1 MRRFLTL
8 FSMLMLCGVLAFA
21 QSRVV
26 SGKVT
31 DESGNPV
38 PFASVKVKG
47 SRSGVS
53 ADAYGQ
59 YTIKVK
65 DGDVLE
71 VSGTGF
77 KAKEVN
83 VGTQTNITTSIEKG
97 ASSNLTE
104 VVVTGAFNTKRTARS
119 TSANAQV
126 IGGEQLNTIRT
137 PDINNALAGKVAGA
151 QVRSQSAVALGRP
164 TAVRLR
170 GENGFGAGAGA
181 LYVVDGTIIPNG
193 SEINPDDV
201 EDMTVLQ
208 GPSAA
213 ALFGPEAKNGA
224 IVITTKRARKSQKT
238 LGVEINSAVQFDKVY
253 ITPNYQNSYA
263 GGGVGDLIQYNWKP
277 THPAEWKTLDGKFFH
292 DFTDDASWG
301 PRMVGQEY
309 IPWYA
314 FYPGTKY
321 TGKTANLNP
330 QPNNARDYYNT
341 GVTFTNNI
349 NMSKAGDGYNFRL
362 SYTNLDVKGLVPT
375 EYMKRHTLNFNTSID
390 LNAHFTLG
398 ANINYIAQD
407 RNAESNDAYSN
418 QSSGSFNQWFH
429 RDLDMNIMREMRNV
443 RSPNGVM
450 TSWNHANPGAYDPAD
465 PNTFYKG
472 NYWFNFYSYFDNVS
486 NKDRRDRVFGD
497 VSLTYKFNN
506 DLRFRFT
513 YRKQQLTTNAE
524 FIQRSELENSGTQTS
539 FNYYEGNNRASYGTN
554 NTFSDRQNYE
564 GLISYSKKIKDFS
577 VNANAGID
585 ILKTRTRAINANT
598 VGGLNVQGLYSLTN
612 SKSPIN
618 YGNTRNQ
625 YARRALFAR
634 ADFGFRNYLFVEGTF
649 RRDYISTQPVGVP
662 IDSKSFGVSFV
673 FSDLI
678 KEQVP
683 FLSFGKIRASWG
695 EVIDALDIYQLNADY
710 SVANQQW
717 GTNFLMTTPDR
728 LPTATLSGSVNQE
741 KEIGIELRFLK
752 NRLGISATY
761 WNRVNDGFPVNASVN
776 GASGISVLS
785 LNAGRI
791 DKEGID
797 LTVNLKPFLKKNF
810 TWDINATWGLL
821 KKNTITEIAP
831 GLTRLVVASGAF
843 SGSSSAYTVNE
854 VGQRWGTMFGGGIK
868 RLNGQPVLT
877 DKGMFTREADVK
889 FGSVLPDYTGGVQN
903 SFTIKKN
910 FIVNV
915 NIDYSWGG
923 KFFSLSDFW
932 GSFSGLTARTA
943 TLNDRG
949 IPIRDPVGNGG
960 GVHVNG
966 VDNTGKPVD
975 YYVDA
980 QTYYHQFRNGNISE
994 ASIYDL
1000 TFVKMRELSI
1010 GYKIPVSRLGR
1021 AGKYINNAVFS
1032 IISRNPWLIYSK
1044 TKDFDPSEISNVQG
1058 EDGQF
1063 PGTRSLG
1070 VNLKIG
1076 F

>member
-1 MRRFLTL
+1 MRRFLSL
-8 FSMLMLCGVLAFA
+8 FTMLMLCGALAYA

-77 KAKEVN
+77 KAKDVN
-83 VGTQTNITTSIEKG
+83 VGTQTAITTSIEKSD
-97 ASSNLTE
+97 ASNLTE

-119 TSANAQV
+119 NSSNVQKVA
-126 IGGEQLNTIRT
+126 GEGLTQAGMLNV
-137 PDINNALAGKVAGA
+137 NNSLAGKVAGA
-151 QVRSQSAVALGRP
+151 QVRSQSAAALGRE
-164 TAVRLR
+164 TTVRLR

-181 LYVVDGTIIPNG
+181 LYVVDGTIIPSSG
-193 SEINPDDV
+193 DINPGDIEDV
-201 EDMTVLQ
+201 TVLQ
-208 GPSAA
+208 GPAAA

-224 IVITTKRARKSQKT
+224 IVINTKRAKRTQKS
-238 LGVEINSAVQFDKVY
+238 LGIELNSAAQFDQIY
-253 ITPNYQNSYA
+253 ITPNYQNTYA
-263 GGGVGDLIQYNWKP
+263 GGGSSDMIQYNWKP
-277 THPAEWKTLDGKFFH
+277 THPAEWKDLDGKFFH

-321 TGKTANLNP
+321 TGKTARLTP
-330 QPNNARDYYNT
+330 QPNNAKDYYNT
-341 GVTFTNNI
+341 GVTLTNNI
-349 NMSKAGDGYNFRL
+349 NLSKAGDNYNFRF
-362 SYTNLDVKGLVPT
+362 SYTNLDIKGIVPN
-375 EYMKRHTLNFNTSID
+375 EYLKRHTLNFNTSID
-390 LNAHFTLG
+390 LNPHFTLG

-407 RNAESNDAYSN
+407 RNSESNDGYSN
-418 QSSGSFNQWFH
+418 QSTGSFNQWFH
-429 RDLDMNIMREMRNV
+429 RDLDMGIMREMRAV
-443 RSPNGVM
+443 KTPNGILS
-450 TSWNHANPGAYDPAD
+450 SWNHSNPGAYDPTD
-465 PNTFYKG
+465 PDAFYRG

-524 FIQRSELENSGTQTS
+524 SIQKSELENSGSQTG
-539 FNYYEGNNRASYGTN
+539 FNYYEANNKASYGTS

-577 VNANAGID
+577 INANAGID
-585 ILKTRTRAINANT
+585 ILKQAGRSLNANT
-598 VGGLNVQGLYSLTN
+598 MGGLNVQGLYALTN
-612 SKSPIN
+612 SKNDIN
-618 YGNTRNQ
+618 YGNARTK

-634 ADFGFRNYLFVEGTF
+634 ADFGFRNYLFVEGSF
-649 RRDYISTQPVGVP
+649 RRDYISTQPAGIP
-662 IDSKSFGVSFV
+662 IDSKSLGLSFV

-678 KEQVP
+678 KDQVP

-695 EVIDALDIYQLNADY
+695 EIIDALDIYQLNSDY
-710 SVANQQW
+710 SVITQQW

-728 LPTATLSGSVNQE
+728 VPSPTLSGSVNQE

-752 NRLGISATY
+752 NRLGLSATY
-761 WNRVNDGFPVNASVN
+761 WNRVNDQFPVNASVN
-776 GASGISVLS
+776 GASGVSVLS

-791 DKEGID
+791 EKEGFD
-797 LTVNLKPFLKKNF
+797 LTLNLKPFVKKNF
-810 TWDINATWGLL
+810 SWDLNATWGLL
-821 KKNTITEIAP
+821 MKNTIAEIAD
-831 GLTRLVVASGAF
+831 GLNRLVVASGAF
-843 SGSSSAYTVNE
+843 SGTSSAYTVNE
-854 VGQRWGTMFGGGIK
+854 RGQKWGMMIGGGIK

-877 DKGMFTREADVK
+877 SSGLFIREADVK

-903 SFTIKKN
+903 SFNIMKN

-949 IPIRDPVGNGG
+949 NPIRDPVNNGG
-960 GVHVNG
+960 GVHVSG
-966 VDNTGKPVD
+966 VDATGKPVD

-980 QTYYHQFRNGNISE
+980 QTYYHQFRNANISE
-994 ASIYDL
+994 ASVYDL
-1000 TFVKMRELSI
+1000 TFVKLRELSI
-1010 GYKIPVSRLGR
+1010 GYKIPVNKLGK

-1032 IISRNPWLIYSK
+1032 VISRNPWLIYSK
-1044 TKDFDPSEISNVQG
+1044 TKDFDPSEISAVQG

-1063 PGTRSLG
+1063 PGTRSIG

>member
-8 FSMLMLCGVLAFA
+8 LTMLLLCSILAFA

-47 SRSGVS
+47 SKSGVS

-65 DGDVLE
+65 DNDVLE
-71 VSGTGF
+71 ISGTGF

-83 VGTQTNITTSIEKG
+83 VGTQTAITTAIEKG
-97 ASSNLTE
+97 ASSTLTE
-104 VVVTGAFNTKRTARS
+104 VVVTGAFNVKRTARS

-126 IGGEQLNTIRT
+126 VSGDQLNTIRT
-137 PDINNALAGKVAGA
+137 PDINNALAGKVAGV

-164 TAVRLR
+164 TAIRLR
-170 GENGFGAGAGA
+170 GENGFGAGGGA

-208 GPSAA
+208 GPAAA
-213 ALFGPEAKNGA
+213 ALFGPDGKNGA
-224 IVITTKRARKSQKT
+224 IVVTTKRAKKSQKN
-238 LGVEINSAVQFDKVY
+238 LGVEINSAVQLDRIY
-253 ITPNYQNSYA
+253 ITPNYQNTYA
-263 GGGVGDLIQYNWKP
+263 GGGVRDLIQYNWRT
-277 THPAEWKTLDGKFFH
+277 THPAEWRSLDGKYFH

-314 FYPGTKY
+314 FYPGTQY
-321 TGKTANLNP
+321 TGKTASLTP
-330 QPNNARDYYNT
+330 RPNNARDYYNT

-349 NMSKAGDGYNFRL
+349 NLSKAGDGYNLRF
-362 SYTNLDVKGLVPT
+362 SYTNLDVKGLIPT
-375 EYMKRHTLNFNTSID
+375 EYMKRHTLNFNTSFD
-390 LNAHFTLG
+390 LNSHFTVG

-407 RNAESNDAYSN
+407 RNSEQNDSYSN
-418 QSSGSFNQWFH
+418 QSTGSFNQWFH
-429 RDLDMNIMREMRNV
+429 RNLDMGIMKEMRNV
-443 RSPNGVM
+443 RSPNGILS
-450 TSWNHANPGAYDPAD
+450 TWNHGNPGSYDPAD
-465 PNTFYKG
+465 PGAFYKG

-486 NKDRRDRVFGD
+486 NKDRRDRIFGD
-497 VSLTYKFNN
+497 VSLTYKVNN
-506 DLRFRFT
+506 DLRVRFT

-524 FIQRSELENSGTQTS
+524 SFQTNALEASGSQTS
-539 FNYYEGNNRASYGTN
+539 FNYYEGNNKASYGTN
-554 NTFSDRQNYE
+554 NTYSDRQNYE
-564 GLISYSKKIKDFS
+564 GMIAYNKKIKDFS
-577 VNANAGID
+577 ISATGIFD
-585 ILKTRTRAINANT
+585 ILKQRTRSINANT
-598 VGGLNVQGLYSLTN
+598 VGGLNVEGLYSLAN
-612 SKSPIN
+612 SKNPIN
-618 YGNTRNQ
+618 YGNGRTN
-625 YARRALFAR
+625 YARRSLIGMAT
-634 ADFGFRNYLFVEGTF
+634 FGYKNYLFVDGTF
-649 RRDYISTQPVGVP
+649 RRDYISTEPVGKP
-662 IDSKSFGVSFV
+662 IDAKSIGAAFV

-695 EVIDALDIYQLNADY
+695 EVVDALNIYQLNSDY
-710 SVANQQW
+710 VLATQQFNN
-717 GTNFLMTTPDR
+717 NFLMTTPDR
-728 LPTATLSGSVNQE
+728 LPTPTLSGSVNQE

-752 NRLGISATY
+752 NRLGIMATY
-761 WNRVNDGFPVNASVN
+761 WNRVNKSFPVDASVN

-785 LNAGRI
+785 LNAGQI

-797 LTVNLKPFLKKNF
+797 ITLNLKPFVKANF
-810 TWDINATWGLL
+810 MWDINATWGLL

-831 GLTRLVVASGAF
+831 GLNRLVVASGAF

-854 VGQRWGTMFGGGIK
+854 VGQRWGMMFGGGIK

-877 DKGMFTREADVK
+877 DKGLFIREAEVK
-889 FGSVLPDYTGGVQN
+889 FGSVLPDYTGGIQN
-903 SFTIKKN
+903 SFVIKKN
-910 FIVNV
+910 FVVNI

-943 TLNDRG
+943 VLNNKG
-949 IPIRDPVGNGG
+949 IPVRDPVGNGG
-960 GVHVNG
+960 GVNVTG
-966 VDNTGKPVD
+966 VDATGKPVE

-980 QTYYHQFRNGNISE
+980 QAYFRQFRNANISE
-994 ASIYDL
+994 ASVYDL

-1010 GYKIPVSRLGR
+1010 GYRIPVNRLGR
-1021 AGKYINNAVFS
+1021 VGKYVNNAVFS
-1032 IISRNPWLIYSK
+1032 VISRNPWLIYSK

-1058 EDGQF
+1058 VKTDSF
-1063 PGTRSLG
+1063 PEPVLSE
-1070 VNLKIG
+1070 
-1076 F
+1076 